1 MSPEQV
7 ATAAAIARL
16 RGEIAEDRASMARR
30 ARDLAESTRRLR
42 LDPNDPAAAALEAW
56 AIHGWYT
63 GFESILERIAR
74 QLDREVPT
82 GERWHRELLAQA
94 LVEVPGVRIAIVPS
108 GLRADLEELLA
119 ARHFLRHAYGADLDP
134 AKLAEQANRLR
145 GVAPAVDTALDAFDA
160 FLAKAVIA
168 AASG

>member
-7 ATAAAIARL
+7 ATAASIARL

-30 ARDLAESTRRLR
+30 TRDLAESARRL
-42 LDPNDPAAAALEAW
+42 LIDPNDPAAAALEAW

-74 QLDREVPT
+74 QLDRDVPA

-94 LVEVPGVRIAIVPS
+94 VVEVPGVRIAIVS
-108 GLRADLEELLA
+108 NGLRADLEELLA
-119 ARHFLRHAYGADLDP
+119 ARHFLRHAYGSDLDP
-134 AKLAEQANRLR
+134 VKLAEQANRLR
-145 GVAPAVDTALDAFDA
+145 RVAPSIEAALDAFDA
-160 FLAKAVIA
+160 FLASAAVA
-168 AASG
+168 ATSG

>member
-7 ATAAAIARL
+7 ATAAALARL
-16 RGEIAEDRASMARR
+16 RGEIAGDRASMARR
-30 ARDLAESTRRLR
+30 ARDLAESTRRLER
-42 LDPNDPAAAALEAW
+42 DPNDPAAVALEAW
-56 AIHGWYT
+56 AIHGWYS

-82 GERWHRELLAQA
+82 GDRWHRELLAQA
-94 LVEVPGVRIAIVPS
+94 VVEVPGVRIAIVPS

-134 AKLAEQANRLR
+134 GKLGEQANRLR
-145 GVAPAVDTALDAFDA
+145 SIAPAVDAAFDAFDA
-160 FLAKAVIA
+160 FLATA
-168 AASG
+168 AAAATRA